1 MEEAGV
7 YESEDEMLT
16 EEQLEV
22 REKAGMIRAE
32 KAIIRHKHRLN
43 KHRFVPFTIK
53 HFSPKFT
60 KFIRLNS
67 WNLFFWLD

>member
-43 KHRFVPFTIK
+43 KHRFVHLQLNIF
-53 HFSPKFT
+53 
-60 KFIRLNS
+60 RLNLR
-67 WNLFFWLD
+67 NLFA